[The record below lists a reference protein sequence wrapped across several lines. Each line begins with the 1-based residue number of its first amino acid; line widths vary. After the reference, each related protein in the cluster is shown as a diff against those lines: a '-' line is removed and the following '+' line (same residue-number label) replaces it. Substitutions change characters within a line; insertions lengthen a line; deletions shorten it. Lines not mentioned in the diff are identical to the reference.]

1 MKILVLVHQVGK
13 DAPGILFERL
23 LRSLGERAT
32 LDIACAA
39 YTPSKGLPIRSLQT
53 FRYPVMKYR
62 TRRLL
67 TLLFRGDC
75 LARRFA
81 EKIRIPEDSDLILS
95 LFSNER
101 FFALESGAILQRES
115 GKPWAAYCVD
125 AVPSPPAWAGNGP
138 YRKCV
143 AALIRRCCEGLSFF
157 ASLTAEMLQY
167 QKQFLPEWIRTDCLL
182 PPVESPRMRQMPPPG
197 SRPRFLYAGRIYGQ
211 RSARVLLEAFARLS
225 GSPELV
231 FIGPDGER
239 IRKEIARY
247 APACRERIEL
257 LPWTPDLDSELE
269 RATALMDIDA
279 PGPDDVYLSSKLF
292 TYLRCPR
299 PIVSI
304 TGPGSPARRLLSGMD
319 SVLVCPHEP
328 EAVQKALERCSEAFD
343 YTDRAVILSAADADA
358 LARRLLKDLAL

>member
-1 MKILVLVHQVGK
+1 MMKRGLC
-13 DAPGILFERL
+13 AL
-23 LRSLGERAT
+23 L
-32 LDIACAA
+32 
-39 YTPSKGLPIRSLQT
+39 
-53 FRYPVMKYR
+53 
-62 TRRLL
+62 
-67 TLLFRGDC
+67 
-75 LARRFA
+75 
-81 EKIRIPEDSDLILS
+81 
-95 LFSNER
+95 
-101 FFALESGAILQRES
+101 
-115 GKPWAAYCVD
+115 
-125 AVPSPPAWAGNGP
+125 
-138 YRKCV
+138 
-143 AALIRRCCEGLSFF
+143 AALLCLLAAASGLAEEAAGDAA
-157 ASLTAEMLQY
+157 ASGPKPKVVVLATGGTIAGVGDPGKVAGYKPGTLTAEMLQY
-167 QKQFLPEWIRTDCLL
+167 QKQFLPEAIRTDCLL

-239 IRKEIARY
+239 IRKEIERY

-279 PGPDDVYLSSKLF
+279 QGPDDVYLSSKLF

-358 LARRLLKDLAL
+358 LARRLLEDLAL